1 MVIEGLGDEVLF
13 FFGCVGLVVIGMV
26 SWWSSNV
33 VDVPMNWVQHV
44 QVVGLASNDA
54 PVVSARNNA
63 TEAQTTSGDAADGVR
78 EEPPGDGGG
87 GSDPATESAGTR
99 SEEENQENDLS
110 DDEAADRVNIKLKF
124 LNDTQKEVKAS
135 LTQRLGRFKR
145 KHFAP
150 EISENKRIRLIFNG
164 HVLGS
169 DHLTLNEV
177 GLFDNCVVHCLISA
191 GAPSPPAGSAA
202 AAAASGSGSTA
213 APSAETVHNIHEME
227 DLDLSHM
234 AYPFLGSILLVIWY
248 CQWVYSHFFSF
259 TSSLSLLSLTCLYMA
274 SLVNTYLH

>member
-13 FFGCVGLVVIGMV
+13 FFGCVTLVVIGMV

-33 VDVPMNWVQHV
+33 VDVPMNWIQHV
-44 QVVGLASNDA
+44 HVMGIPNNETARVRNVTETRSSQ
-54 PVVSARNNA
+54 SA
-63 TEAQTTSGDAADGVR
+63 TDGVR
-78 EEPPGDGGG
+78 EEPPGGG
-87 GSDPATESAGTR
+87 GSEQRPTVPTETDNRAEEDHEDDNSDEDAT
-99 SEEENQENDLS
+99 
-110 DDEAADRVNIKLKF
+110 DRVSIKLKF

-145 KHFAP
+145 RHFAS

-169 DHLTLNEV
+169 DHLTLNDV

-191 GAPSPPAGSAA
+191 GAPAPAGGP
-202 AAAASGSGSTA
+202 SGANRGTA
-213 APSAETVHNIHEME
+213 TNGAPPSAESAHTFTEME